1 MEAPGPEWVMQNQNQ
16 YIATLIEFW
25 RSGWRRPMLAKLPRK
40 PKSAWRSSKLDCRT
54 SRLDCRRSRLGLLTR
69 RSFFYQS
76 DSIRQSRVL
85 TCPLVS

>member
-1 MEAPGPEWVMQNQNQ
+1 
-16 YIATLIEFW
+16 
-25 RSGWRRPMLAKLPRK
+25 LPRK

-54 SRLDCRRSRLGLLTR
+54 SMLDCRRSRLGLLTR